1 MSKQANLLWNF
12 STVNNFLHLQFIF
25 LYLLFQYSILE
36 DLLKT
41 FLFLISSLETS
52 QPTCSTI
59 FNFYLKIKHLYCH
72 MPRSNSKTELKCR
85 SDPDTS
91 PLPSYWLLRG
101 LALEWFIRIE
111 NGLSYVRCP
120 LLSTS
125 HGLYFSLPW
134 EKWKYFVFATFTA
147 ITPTCRD
154 RAVLLTIR
162 SVSTVTCGH
171 DMQALSLLSK

>member
-91 PLPSYWLLRG
+91 PLPSLPIDYSV
-101 LALEWFIRIE
+101 A
-111 NGLSYVRCP
+111 
-120 LLSTS
+120 
-125 HGLYFSLPW
+125 LPW
-134 EKWKYFVFATFTA
+134 NGSSELRMDFRMSDVPFCQPHMASTFHFLERSGNILCLPHLLQSLRHAATELFSSLSGQC
-147 ITPTCRD
+147 PQWHVVMTCR
-154 RAVLLTIR
+154 L
-162 SVSTVTCGH
+162 CH
-171 DMQALSLLSK
+171 Y